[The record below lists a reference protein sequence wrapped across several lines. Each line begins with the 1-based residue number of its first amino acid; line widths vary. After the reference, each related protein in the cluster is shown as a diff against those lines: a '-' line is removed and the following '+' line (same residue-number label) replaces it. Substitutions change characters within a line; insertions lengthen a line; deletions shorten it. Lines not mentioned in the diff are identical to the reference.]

1 MTNISQYDKRK
12 ANIKVKLLNLTLIHL
27 SDKKFDEIN
36 IKDICVEAEVSR
48 VTYFKYFPN
57 KGDILLYFMTIWSY
71 KLEVEITEKSLTG
84 LKAIECA
91 FQNVSEIKNHMNVMM
106 GLIGFI
112 AKMKEKPNDH
122 QLSFTEKQIVL
133 PGIDERNYKIEG
145 LKLNQFFELHLKEAR
160 SNKELDAG
168 INIDETV
175 LKLFSVFYGTPLS
188 LFILNNDEL
197 EKN

>member
-1 MTNISQYDKRK
+1 MAINLILGLIMTNISQYDKRK

-91 FQNVSEIKNHMNVMM
+91 FQNVSEIKNHMNVMIGLI

-122 QLSFTEKQIVL
+122 
-133 PGIDERNYKIEG
+133 
-145 LKLNQFFELHLKEAR
+145 
-160 SNKELDAG
+160 
-168 INIDETV
+168 
-175 LKLFSVFYGTPLS
+175 
-188 LFILNNDEL
+188 
-197 EKN
+197 